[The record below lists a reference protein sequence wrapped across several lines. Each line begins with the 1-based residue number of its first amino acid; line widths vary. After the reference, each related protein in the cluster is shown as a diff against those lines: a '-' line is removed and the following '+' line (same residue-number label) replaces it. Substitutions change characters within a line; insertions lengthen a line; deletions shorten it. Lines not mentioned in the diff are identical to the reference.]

1 MLRLLRVPFIPQSHF
16 SDTEASE
23 HAYKWGWFHT
33 FFRQSYEKGNG
44 LPMGGLSERK
54 SMALASEINMCSAAG
69 HSREDIIP
77 SLLILRH
84 RTSSATWETQN
95 CSFFFPPSFHCISF
109 GGRIHLRLQP
119 KLGTAAAS
127 LICHK
132 GTMSTKNMSD
142 VSKIGRYISNVGSN
156 RYQWRKCL
164 IDCSLTMG
172 TLKQTVIIVAFVGDF
187 EVDKMDWSDFYRQ
200 GSWRS

>member
-95 CSFFFPPSFHCISF
+95 CSFFSPPLFIASVLEAEFIWGF
-109 GGRIHLRLQP
+109 NQHLALQRP
-119 KLGTAAAS
+119 AWSAIREQWAQK
-127 LICHK
+127 ICQMLVK
-132 GTMSTKNMSD
+132 
-142 VSKIGRYISNVGSN
+142 
-156 RYQWRKCL
+156 
-164 IDCSLTMG
+164 
-172 TLKQTVIIVAFVGDF
+172 
-187 EVDKMDWSDFYRQ
+187 
-200 GSWRS
+200 